1 MNLCK
6 LKFLRGALCA
16 AALAV
21 CALPAQAVTIDWVP
35 IGNPGNSN
43 DTHGVG
49 NGAVSYDYYIGK
61 YEVTNSQFVAFLN
74 AKATLRDESSTSNDL
89 LRLYNASMSSN
100 LNSGG
105 INRSGIGTGGDPFA
119 YSVKSGQGNQPVTF
133 VSWYDAIR
141 FANWLHNGQGAGDT
155 ETGAYTLGT
164 LGANAVPAAGSS
176 IARNPGA
183 KIFIPSENEWYKAAY
198 YNPTAATYVDFP
210 TGTDATPNSDQPPG
224 ALAIQAN
231 AGNFYRSTLE
241 VGYNDGYAI
250 TGSTSYSSSQNYLT
264 DVGAYEYSPSLYGT
278 FDQGGN
284 VWEWNEA
291 LISGSSRGLRGG
303 SWYNSS
309 INNSLSLG
317 ASGRYGLSP
326 ADESRNVGF
335 RVAMIPEPTSS
346 TLALCAA
353 VGLWWLRR
361 WRK

>member
-1 MNLCK
+1 MICSK

-35 IGNPGNSN
+35 IRNPGNAN
-43 DTHGVG
+43 DTHDAGY
-49 NGAVSYDYYIGK
+49 GAVSYDYSIGK
-61 YEVTNSQFVAFLN
+61 YEVTNAQYVAFLN

-100 LNSGG
+100 LHSGG
-105 INRSGIGTGGDPFA
+105 INRTGTGTGGDLFV

-155 ETGAYTLGT
+155 ETGGYTLGT
-164 LGANAVPAAGSS
+164 LDANAVPTAGSS

-198 YNPTAATYVDFP
+198 YNPSASTYVNYP
-210 TGTDATPNSDQPPG
+210 TGTDTFPNSDQPPG
-224 ALAIQAN
+224 AVAIQAN
-231 AGNFYRSTLE
+231 AANFNRDD
-241 VGYNDGYAI
+241 GIANGFNDGYAV
-250 TGSTSYSSSQNYLT
+250 TGRTRQSSLQNYLT

-284 VWEWNEA
+284 VREWNEA
-291 LISGSSRGLRGG
+291 LNSDLAWRGLRGG
-303 SWYNSS
+303 SWLDNSGPLRADWRNSYNPTLEY
-309 INNSLSLG
+309 NFL
-317 ASGRYGLSP
+317 
-326 ADESRNVGF
+326 GF
-335 RVAMIPEPTSS
+335 RVAMIPEPTSLN
-346 TLALCAA
+346 LAASAA
-353 VGLWWLRR
+353 LGLWMLRR
-361 WRK
+361 RRS